1 MGGNV
6 FGTTAPIKR
15 EDIKPTLLEFFREFK
30 KIFPKAHAH
39 FTGIKTIGS
48 VGKKEISGDIDLVL
62 AGSSFDNIDDWGL
75 DKKRVQDLFTAFK
88 SRARTASEEQSMR
101 RAVVVAVAE
110 IIQNSNTDIVP
121 DIKQAGS
128 GQLFLMAPQF
138 DETGKR
144 NGSSVQIDINIG
156 DVDWLEFSH
165 YSAVYKGN
173 VKGLHR
179 TQLLVAMFSH
189 GGYTFSHAVGV
200 KTKDIDFT
208 FVLDDLNKTVE
219 QGFQEMEQWMTDRG
233 FTIFLSVPEMF
244 TIRAKFPVDH
254 KFAKLD
260 ADFVMARKEIGY
272 VEGTRRPILELGTL
286 EDDLLRRDFTVNA
299 MAEDEDGNI
308 IDLFDGKLDLE
319 RMVLITPKAPQ
330 ITFDEDPLR
339 IIRAI
344 RFSITKGFSLK
355 YLDYYINNFDYEGKM
370 GVVCLLYTSPSP
382 RDRLKHDTLRTLEM
396 LDYFPVL
403 KQYVFKNNVLW
414 LKPTFEQ

>member
-6 FGTTAPIKR
+6 FGTTASIKR

-48 VGKKEISGDIDLVL
+48 VGKKEVSGDIDLVL
-62 AGSSFDNIDDWGL
+62 AGSSFDDINDWGL
-75 DKKRVQDLFTAFK
+75 DEKHVQDLFTAFK
-88 SRARTASEEQSMR
+88 SRARTASDEQLMR

-200 KTKDIDFT
+200 KTKDTGEVVATSPQQAIE
-208 FVLDDLNKTVE
+208 VLNKRYGLQLTKDSVANY
-219 QGFQEMEQWMTDRG
+219 FDVMEALKSNLSEEDVNG
-233 FTIFLSVPEMF
+233 IFD
-244 TIRAKFPVDH
+244 T
-254 KFAKLD
+254 
-260 ADFVMARKEIGY
+260 Y
-272 VEGTRRPILELGTL
+272 
-286 EDDLLRRDFTVNA
+286 
-299 MAEDEDGNI
+299 
-308 IDLFDGKLDLE
+308 
-319 RMVLITPKAPQ
+319 
-330 ITFDEDPLR
+330 LR
-339 IIRAI
+339 ILDKTRADI
-344 RFSITKGFSLK
+344 PEDLQQYWIDNQQRLNLTGKFLPEDSNLVK
-355 YLDYYINNFDYEGKM
+355 YKT
-370 GVVCLLYTSPSP
+370 V
-382 RDRLKHDTLRTLEM
+382 
-396 LDYFPVL
+396 
-403 KQYVFKNNVLW
+403 
-414 LKPTFEQ
+414 